1 MAPQEYSHGGVSV
14 TEADLVDGYSAEEVF
29 GTPGSRGFTF
39 DDMIALPGQIDFG
52 VEQVE
57 LNTRLTR
64 NIKLAF
70 PFASSPMD
78 TVTESKMA
86 IAMAL
91 EGCIG
96 FIHCH
101 CSVEQQVGLVK
112 KVKSY
117 ENGFITEPAV
127 MSPDA
132 LVSALDAL
140 KAERNISG
148 VPITEDGKMG
158 SRLVG
163 LITKRDTDLV
173 EDRTASLSTY
183 MTPAD
188 SLIVGSKGISLEAA
202 QNLLKECKKGYL
214 PIVDDAGNLVSLTTR
229 TDLLKSRDFPYSTK
243 DAESNTLRCGA
254 AVLACVEDRA
264 RIDALAAAGVD
275 VLVIDERNGST
286 SAQVEQIKYVK
297 RKHPEVEVVAG
308 NVVTCAQAR
317 VLLDAGADALRVGM
331 GAGSVST
338 TQQVKTILVTVC
350 ALLFVRAVGRAQI
363 SAVYYV
369 SKLAAERGV
378 PVIADGGIM
387 NTGCATKALSLGA
400 SVVMMGGMLAATE
413 EAPGAYFYQDGVRLK
428 HYQATTSYQAQQRS
442 DAPGGSMST
451 AYTAS
456 GVSGLVVDRGSL
468 HRFMPYMVQSVR
480 HGYQDLGVSAL
491 SACHADVRDGRVRF
505 EIRSASAQ
513 KEGGVH
519 DLHSYTRKLYA

>member
-1 MAPQEYSHGGVSV
+1 MAPQEYTHGGVTV
-14 TEADLVDGYSAEEVF
+14 TEEDLVDGYSAEMIF
-29 GTPGSRGFTF
+29 SAGAMNRGFTF

-52 VEQVE
+52 VEQVD
-57 LNTRLTR
+57 LNTKLTR
-64 NIKLAF
+64 NIKLSF

-91 EGCIG
+91 QGCIG
-96 FIHCH
+96 FIHCN
-101 CSVEQQVGLVK
+101 CSAERQVEQVK

-148 VPITEDGKMG
+148 VPITQDGKMG
-158 SRLVG
+158 SKLVG

-173 EDRTASLSTY
+173 EDRGASLSTY
-183 MTPAD
+183 MTPAEG
-188 SLIVGSKGISLEAA
+188 LIVGKKGISLEEA
-202 QNLLKECKKGYL
+202 QTLLKECKKGYL

-229 TDLLKSRDFPYSTK
+229 TDLLKSRDYPHSTK
-243 DAESNTLRCGA
+243 NAATNTLRCGA
-254 AVLACVEDRA
+254 AVLAQEGHQP

-275 VLVIDERNGST
+275 VFVIDERNGST
-286 SAQVEQIKYVK
+286 DAQVKQLRYIKE
-297 RKHPEVEVVAG
+297 KHPGVDVVAG

-317 VLLDAGADALRVGM
+317 VLLEAGADALRVGM

-338 TQQVKTILVTVC
+338 TQQV
-350 ALLFVRAVGRAQI
+350 RAVGRAQI

-369 SKLAAERGV
+369 SRLAAEQGI

-413 EAPGAYFYQDGVRLK
+413 EAPGDYFYQDGVRMK
-428 HYQATTSYQAQQRS
+428 HYHATTSFAVQSRA
-442 DAPGGSMST
+442 DGLAVPAGSSAVVT
-451 AYTAS
+451 SS

-468 HRFMPYMVQSVR
+468 DRFIPYMVQSVR
-480 HGYQDLGVSAL
+480 HGYQDLGVSSLNA
-491 SACHADVRDGRVRF
+491 AHEQVYTGTVRF

-519 DLHSYTRKLYA
+519 DLHSYTRKLFA